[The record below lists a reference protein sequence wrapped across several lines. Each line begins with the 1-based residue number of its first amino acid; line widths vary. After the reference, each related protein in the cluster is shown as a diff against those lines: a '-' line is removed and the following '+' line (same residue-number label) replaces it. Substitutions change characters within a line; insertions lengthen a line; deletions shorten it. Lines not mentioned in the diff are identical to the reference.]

1 MNRWDLGPMATLLSD
16 KPISCQLLAFLPI
29 NASVK
34 LIEAL
39 ISVQGLVPWPARRL
53 SCCTWVKVGNTTN
66 INKQPPESPEIA
78 VGKSKNCSTKQML
91 VGQHFFEHSQ
101 SGRLTT
107 RVRNPKASK
116 WVVLLFFKPDIE
128 IPTMMVLL
136 NAFEPSWPP
145 SAQVAQKE
153 SLLKLCGNKS
163 PEWDGKV
170 PSTRQESSRLG
181 PGIF

>member
-1 MNRWDLGPMATLLSD
+1 
-16 KPISCQLLAFLPI
+16 
-29 NASVK
+29 
-34 LIEAL
+34 
-39 ISVQGLVPWPARRL
+39 
-53 SCCTWVKVGNTTN
+53 
-66 INKQPPESPEIA
+66 
-78 VGKSKNCSTKQML
+78 ML

-107 RVRNPKASK
+107 RKEPQGLQ
-116 WVVLLFFKPDIE
+116 WVVLLEKTRDIE

-145 SAQVAQKE
+145 SAQAAQKE

-181 PGIF
+181 PDIF